1 MSIDERLERLEKL
14 LIIGTKAVL
23 STAEVA
29 IMLGVSEG
37 RVRHLVCNRTIP
49 YYKQG
54 RSVYFKKSEI
64 EDWQLRDRIP
74 TTDEIRKQA
83 VTYVVKHP
91 RNK

>member
-14 LIIGTKAVL
+14 LIIGTKTVL

-37 RVRHLVCNRTIP
+37 RVRHLVCNRAIP

-83 VTYVVKHP
+83 VTYIVKHP